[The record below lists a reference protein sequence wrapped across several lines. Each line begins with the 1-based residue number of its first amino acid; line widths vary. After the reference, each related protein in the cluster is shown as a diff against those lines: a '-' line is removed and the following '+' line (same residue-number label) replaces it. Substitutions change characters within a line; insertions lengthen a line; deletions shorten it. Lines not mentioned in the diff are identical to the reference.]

1 MLEAY
6 EVFMLVVWGLILI
19 CVVTWTD
26 IIQVKHRNSFKK
38 SSSLRLSPVK
48 EHFFGENIPAN
59 PDLIRSGLSVEHP
72 DDKGGVKYCAHEGVE
87 TLFDYSNRFIDEQL
101 EASRI
106 FILPPSQP
114 GEIMCR

>member
-6 EVFMLVVWGLILI
+6 EVAMIVVWVLLLI

-26 IIQVKHRNSFKK
+26 IIQIKPRIKTKQTK
-38 SSSLRLSPVK
+38 SLSDVK

-59 PDLIRSGLSVEHP
+59 PDLIRSGLAIEHP
-72 DDKGGVKYCAHEGVE
+72 SPDGGVEYCAHEGVE
-87 TLFDYSNRFIDEQL
+87 KLFDYSNRFIDSQF

-106 FILPPSQP
+106 YVLPPHQP
-114 GEIMCR
+114 GEVVCS